1 MNDSGA
7 EIPPEIREI
16 IEKGIEIT
24 NILCSIEDAQAASKA
39 ISVAV
44 AHLLC
49 YRMKNEEAAHDMMNM
64 IIDDID
70 SAVLTTKHYGCTSW
84 VEGTP
89 H

>member
-1 MNDSGA
+1 MNDNGV

-16 IEKGIEIT
+16 IEKGIELT
-24 NILCSIEDAQAASKA
+24 NILCTVEDARAASKA
-39 ISVAV
+39 ISIAV

-49 YRMKNEEAAHDMMNM
+49 YRMKNEEDAHDMMNI

-70 SAVLTTKHYGCTSW
+70 SAVLTTKTYGCTSW